1 MLCKKWEGAIIIM
14 NKKTKNSFA
23 LSLAF
28 ATLLTTVVWKS
39 AASASTILG
48 GDDRYG
54 TALKIVQKGWTT
66 SDNVIIARGDDLAD
80 ALVAAPLAYA
90 KDKAPILLTNS
101 KNLSPGVL
109 KELIRLDVKNVYII
123 GGTGAISTDVQNELK
138 DYNVKRISGKNRVE
152 TSYEIAI
159 EAFDTIP
166 SEVVIAN
173 GLAYADALSI
183 SSIAAVNKMPILL
196 VLGNKLSPK
205 VATYTSGKTI
215 YAVGG
220 PGVLSNDVVADAT
233 RLAGNNRYETNA
245 EILDFFTQD
254 YSKVYIAKGTN
265 KNLVD
270 ALAGS
275 ALAALGNNPIVLVDG
290 KSTLTPNL
298 TNVMKDKL

>member
-1 MLCKKWEGAIIIM
+1 M